1 MNLVHLNKRLVG
13 SLDAALDTID
23 RLRAENDALRDTLAA
38 ERADRDA
45 ERREADAALE
55 WLEAS

>member
-23 RLRAENDALRDTLAA
+23 RLRAENDALRDMLDA
-38 ERADRDA
+38 ERADRDE
-45 ERREADAALE
+45 ERREADAALS
-55 WLEAS
+55 WGEAA

>member
-23 RLRAENDALRDTLAA
+23 RLRAENDALRDTLVA
-38 ERADRDA
+38 ERRDRDQ

-55 WLEAS
+55 RMEAA